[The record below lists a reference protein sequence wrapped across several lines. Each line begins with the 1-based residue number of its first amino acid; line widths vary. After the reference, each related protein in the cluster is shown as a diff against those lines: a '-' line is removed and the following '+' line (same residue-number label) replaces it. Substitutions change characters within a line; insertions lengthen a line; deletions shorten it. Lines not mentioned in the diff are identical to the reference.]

1 MGHPLNAAMWI
12 AQDLDHAGIR
22 LKAGDLLSL
31 GTFLPLQLPKG
42 GTTATVRYLGLPGD
56 PSVSVNFK

>member
-1 MGHPLNAAMWI
+1 MGHPLNSAMWI
-12 AQDLDHAGIR
+12 AQDLERSGMR

-31 GTFLPLQLPKG
+31 GTFLPFQPPKA

-56 PSVSVNFK
+56 PSVSVSFK